1 MPSHFISPRDRRFTL
16 WLTALLFAI
25 PMVGLLVSMLSQ

>member
-1 MPSHFISPRDRRFTL
+1 MLFPSTSQSDRRFTL

-25 PMVGLLVSMLSQ
+25 PIAGLLLSTLRW

>member
-1 MPSHFISPRDRRFTL
+1 MLLRSASHSDRRFTL

-25 PMVGLLVSMLSQ
+25 PVVGLLLSTLRW